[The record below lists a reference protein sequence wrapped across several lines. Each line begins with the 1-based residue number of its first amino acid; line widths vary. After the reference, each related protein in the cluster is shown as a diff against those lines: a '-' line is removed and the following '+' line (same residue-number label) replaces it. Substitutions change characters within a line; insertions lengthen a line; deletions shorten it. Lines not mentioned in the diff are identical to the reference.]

1 MTSGNPGR
9 MISRPILAVLGDPR
23 TSLGRV
29 AASLAATGILLA
41 FEVGA
46 LLARERETSARSE

>member
-1 MTSGNPGR
+1 

-29 AASLAATGILLA
+29 VASLAATGVLLA

-46 LLARERETSARSE
+46 LLVRERETSARSE